1 MINARQVSLFVALT
15 FWAIIIG
22 GVMYSHIVYFPAYL
36 SYLPESNQLIKGEYG
51 LHDENF
57 WMFIHPFAIVTT
69 IATLILNWRLKSRR
83 KPILIALSIYI
94 LAIVVSAI
102 YFIPNLLIF
111 ANSDTI
117 TTVTPSEWYNRGQ
130 TWQHLSWL
138 RGGSLYIG
146 FLLLLSA
153 LTKNYLP
160 HVPVNTKS

>member
-1 MINARQVSLFVALT
+1 MFV
-15 FWAIIIG
+15 
-22 GVMYSHIVYFPAYL
+22 
-36 SYLPESNQLIKGEYG
+36 
-51 LHDENF
+51 
-57 WMFIHPFAIVTT
+57 HPFAIVTT
-69 IATLILNWRLKSRR
+69 IATLILNWRMKSRR

-117 TTVTPSEWYNRGQ
+117 TTVTPSEWYDRGQ

-138 RGGSLYIG
+138 RGGSLYVG

-160 HVPVNTKS
+160 HPVNTKS

>member
-1 MINARQVSLFVALT
+1 MINARQVSLYVALT

-36 SYLPESNQLIKGEYG
+36 SHLPESNQLIKGEYG

-57 WMFIHPFAIVTT
+57 WMFVHPFAIVTT
-69 IATLILNWRLKSRR
+69 VATLILNWRIQSRR

-117 TTVTPSEWYNRGQ
+117 TTVTPSEWYSRGQ
-130 TWQHLSWL
+130 NWQHLSWL

-153 LTKNYLP
+153 LTKNYLQ
-160 HVPVNTKS
+160 HVPVNIKS